1 MADGPVNRLP
11 LLWSFAFASRLPKGL
26 LRESSPYVAWMMDSG
41 AHSMR
46 RGVFAAGIEDY
57 IAFVRENLPYLWRWV
72 MLDIPNDT
80 AATLKNWRIFRD
92 EGMSPMLVVTVDG
105 NIDEAYTESI
115 AEAEDICVAGGV
127 TLRDQDYHPR
137 VTRVRSLCG
146 DKWLHALGYSR
157 GLMASAYP
165 LNSLDSSSHSYGF
178 RSPVLALYN
187 PIFGLTWIDRTKV
200 ISGQIALPNRMAILA
215 DREEVQ

>member
-1 MADGPVNRLP
+1 MVDGPVNRLP
-11 LLWSFAFASRLPKGL
+11 LLWSFAFASSLPRGL
-26 LRESSPYVAWMMDSG
+26 LRDSSPHVAWMLDSG

-46 RGVFAAGIEDY
+46 RGVFTAGIADY
-57 IAFVRENLPYLWRWV
+57 IAFVRENLPYLWRWI

-80 AATLKNWRIFRD
+80 RATLENWRTFRD
-92 EGMSPMLVVTVDG
+92 AGLSPMLVVTVDG

-137 VTRVRSLCG
+137 VSRVRTLCG

-157 GLMASAYP
+157 GQMASAYP
-165 LNSLDSSSHSYGF
+165 IDSLDSSSHSYGF
-178 RSPVLALYN
+178 RSSVIALYS
-187 PIFGLTWIDRTKV
+187 PMFGLTWIDRIKV
-200 ISGQIALPNRMAILA
+200 FSGKRVLPNRIAILA
-215 DREEVQ
+215 DREEI